1 MEWVFVPG
9 MVDHVSKAQIRAT
22 YVIKIPEEQ
31 PKQLPKLWTHKHI
44 EALCK

>member
-1 MEWVFVPG
+1 MEWVFVPA
-9 MVDHVSKAQIRAT
+9 MVDHVSETQIKAT

-31 PKQLPKLWTHKHI
+31 PMQLPRLWTHKRL